1 MGPMTPASM
10 TFAEHLAELRRRVI
24 LSLIALGAAA
34 GVCYVYSDRLLRWL
48 TGPLSASVGELYFF
62 SPQEAF
68 VVRVKT
74 SLLCGFFISCPWI
87 FAQLWL
93 FVAPGLKEGER
104 RLIAPLTAMTTVL
117 FTAGAAFSYW
127 IVMPVALKF
136 LLSMGSD
143 LLRPMISVSEYLS
156 FISTMTIAFGIA
168 FNLPVFILGAV
179 AAGVLTPAALASH
192 RRHAVVLAFIA
203 AAVLTPGPDV
213 ASQVLLAV
221 PLLVLYEMSVWGARI
236 VAPRRSAVKRA

>member
-1 MGPMTPASM
+1 M

-34 GVCYVYSDRLLRWL
+34 GVCYVYSDGLLRWL
-48 TGPLSASVGELYFF
+48 TGPLTASVGELYFF
-62 SPQEAF
+62 APQDAF

-93 FVAPGLKEGER
+93 FVSPGLKDGER

-127 IVMPVALKF
+127 VVMPVALKF

-179 AAGVLTPAALASH
+179 AAGVLTPAALAAH

-213 ASQVLLAV
+213 ASQILLAV
-221 PLLVLYEMSVWGARI
+221 PLLVLYEISVWGARI
-236 VAPRRSAVKRA
+236 VAPPRSAAVKRA